1 MASGAGYSRGVR
13 RLALPALALLVL
25 SGCTAASGAQ
35 GDEVVEAVAPA
46 DLATGR
52 EVVQGT
58 VTSVVP
64 SGDRLEVLVRLVWAP
79 VLRAENRT
87 VEVHVAPVTRFVPAG
102 FRTRLQAGDEVQ
114 VSLATEDAGR
124 PQAAEITVLDLD

>member
-1 MASGAGYSRGVR
+1 MR

-35 GDEVVEAVAPA
+35 SDEVVEAVGPA
-46 DLATGR
+46 DAATVR

-58 VTSVVP
+58 VTRVAP
-64 SGDRLEVLVRLVWAP
+64 AGDRLEVLVRLVWAP

-87 VEVHVAPVTRFVPAG
+87 VEVHVAPVTRFVPDA
-102 FRTRLQAGDEVQ
+102 FRTRLQPGDDVQ
-114 VSLATEDAGR
+114 VSLVTGDARG
-124 PQAAEITVLDLD
+124 PHAAEITVLDLD